1 MAAPALQQQD
11 DHRAL
16 LQSLQRFF
24 NVLCSESGKIV
35 DDTHLDKVIDGLS
48 DCGPSEGGI
57 LPDLLDSVTL
67 DIPSVLARCMTH
79 GDARVKSFG
88 IRLFGAYAQTEEGF
102 TALLGRLSSPI
113 ASRDGHVNT
122 SDPVVYLADPSWCQR
137 FLEDGGPSVQYAVFG
152 VLQSLSCHATGW
164 KWLECGKF
172 VQSAILLLA
181 KSNSFFVRK
190 AATGFLASVLLYGCS
205 SHGSG
210 DGGTGLSQ
218 LVSLLKRA
226 LSTDVEQQALTEA
239 GVCDFH
245 VAVSIVTAAVQ
256 LASCSQQASPLSV
269 SWLQGVLP
277 SLSPLLEAFK
287 TRSEKDCRAV
297 MNLLHILDG
306 ERVLRCVCSK
316 QLSSADSL
324 TPQSFHLEIAMPAHI
339 HTRMHVHAR
348 THYCHFSFNANT
360 QYLAH

>member
-1 MAAPALQQQD
+1 MAAPDLQRND

-48 DCGPSEGGI
+48 DCGQGEGGI
-57 LPDLLDSVTL
+57 LPSLLDSATL
-67 DIPSVLARCMTH
+67 DIPSVLARCMKH

-102 TALLGRLSSPI
+102 TALLACLSSVI
-113 ASRDGHVNT
+113 ASRDGHVIT
-122 SDPVVYLADPSWCQR
+122 SDPVVTLADPSWCQR
-137 FLEDGGPSVQYAVFG
+137 FLEDGGPSVQYAVLST
-152 VLQSLSCHATGW
+152 LQSLSCHATGW
-164 KWLECGKF
+164 QWLEWGKF

-181 KSNSFFVRK
+181 KSNSYFVRK
-190 AATGFLASVLLYGCS
+190 AATGFLASVLLHGCLS
-205 SHGSG
+205 QGIG
-210 DGGTGLSQ
+210 DESTGLSQ
-218 LVSLLKRA
+218 LLSLVKRSLL
-226 LSTDVEQQALTEA
+226 TDVEQQALTEG

-256 LASCSQQASPLSV
+256 LASCSQQAGPLSV
-269 SWLQGVLP
+269 TWLQGVLP

-297 MNLLHILDG
+297 LNLLHILDG
-306 ERVLRCVCSK
+306 EKVLRCVCSK

-324 TPQSFHLEIAMPAHI
+324 TPQSFHIDT
-339 HTRMHVHAR
+339 HTRIHVLAC
-348 THYCHFSFNANT
+348 THYCHFSF
-360 QYLAH
+360 QC

>member
-1 MAAPALQQQD
+1 MAAPDLQKHD
-11 DHRAL
+11 DHRAP

-48 DCGPSEGGI
+48 DCGPGEGGI
-57 LPDLLDSVTL
+57 LPELLDNATL
-67 DIPSVLARCMTH
+67 DIPSVLARCMKH

-102 TALLGRLSSPI
+102 TALLACLSSAIP
-113 ASRDGHVNT
+113 SRDGHVNT
-122 SDPVVYLADPSWCQR
+122 SDPVVTLADPSWCQR
-137 FLEDGGPSVQYAVFG
+137 FLEDGGPSVQYAVLG
-152 VLQSLSCHATGW
+152 MLQSLSCHATGW

-190 AATGFLASVLLYGCS
+190 AATVFLASVLLHGCS
-205 SHGSG
+205 SHGS
-210 DGGTGLSQ
+210 TGLSQ
-218 LVSLLKRA
+218 LVSLLKRS
-226 LSTDVEQQALTEA
+226 LSTDVEQQALAE
-239 GVCDFH
+239 GSVCDFH

-256 LASCSQQASPLSV
+256 LASCSQQAGPLSV

-306 ERVLRCVCSK
+306 ETVLRCV
-316 QLSSADSL
+316 
-324 TPQSFHLEIAMPAHI
+324 
-339 HTRMHVHAR
+339 
-348 THYCHFSFNANT
+348 
-360 QYLAH
+360 